1 MKTDATTKKTAKSD
15 LDSFDWSHFDAMTD
29 EERHAA
35 ALSDPDA
42 QPLTEEQLAR
52 MKPFSPAKRL
62 RMGLHLTQEEFARR
76 YGIPLST
83 LRDWEQ
89 YRTEPDQAAQSYI
102 QAIEAC
108 PDAIAEALAS
118 AATGASIGRGRPAPT
133 FAVGFRR
140 VFPTGCGPLTRISHK
155 IAR

>member
-1 MKTDATTKKTAKSD
+1 MKKDATTKKTANSD
-15 LDSFDWSHFDAMTD
+15 LDNFDWARLDAMTD
-29 EERHAA
+29 EEVHAA

-62 RMGLHLTQEEFARR
+62 RMKLHLTQEEFARR

-108 PDAIAEALAS
+108 PDAIAEALS
-118 AATGASIGRGRPAPT
+118 KRRQPEPA
-133 FAVGFRR
+133 
-140 VFPTGCGPLTRISHK
+140 
-155 IAR
+155 

>member
-1 MKTDATTKKTAKSD
+1 MNESAIMKKFAKVTPEN
-15 LDSFDWSHFDAMTD
+15 FDWSRADAMTD
-29 EERHAA
+29 EEILAA

-62 RMGLHLTQEEFARR
+62 RMKLHLTQEEFARR

-108 PDAIAEALAS
+108 PDAIAEALS
-118 AATGASIGRGRPAPT
+118 KRRQPEPA
-133 FAVGFRR
+133 
-140 VFPTGCGPLTRISHK
+140 
-155 IAR
+155 